1 MPRLQFCQT
10 LILDGVWRQVAPTSS
25 QWRQFTMHLS
35 QSLPSLQVLSLQH
48 NLLQP
53 AHLEVWQSAG
63 KMRLRWHSLILAHN
77 PSLGTE
83 GLAILLRMI
92 EGTTSLAET
101 LELLD
106 ISATVQSETDPDCGE
121 VIGRLL
127 SACHRLRTF
136 KCRSLP
142 ITTDGLQ
149 HLLTTQAQ
157 ASIATGAQSENQA
170 YTLQRWDLM
179 SCAMTDKEWVVLLD
193 VLKLL
198 PSLEVLN
205 IAGNLF
211 SLHIATRLLGDIA
224 QSSPN
229 LLMIYCESNA
239 WGVEASNYL
248 ACAWQEYCQRRQE
261 AKEAEA
267 EQFELLSIGGALY

>member
-1 MPRLQFCQT
+1 
-10 LILDGVWRQVAPTSS
+10 
-25 QWRQFTMHLS
+25 
-35 QSLPSLQVLSLQH
+35 
-48 NLLQP
+48 
-53 AHLEVWQSAG
+53 
-63 KMRLRWHSLILAHN
+63 
-77 PSLGTE
+77 
-83 GLAILLRMI
+83 
-92 EGTTSLAET
+92 
-101 LELLD
+101 
-106 ISATVQSETDPDCGE
+106 
-121 VIGRLL
+121 
-127 SACHRLRTF
+127 
-136 KCRSLP
+136 
-142 ITTDGLQ
+142 
-149 HLLTTQAQ
+149 
-157 ASIATGAQSENQA
+157 
-170 YTLQRWDLM
+170 M